1 MNQMAREQLLDQLG
15 CELTFNLL
23 MLVCSPEALANTSM
37 TAREAQA
44 LLCFFLNCKPCSVGA
59 MKTIRSSAYKD
70 TLYLIAGGR
79 CEVNNV
85 GDVLKRQ

>member
-44 LLCFFLNCKPCSVGA
+44 LLCFFF
-59 MKTIRSSAYKD
+59 
-70 TLYLIAGGR
+70 
-79 CEVNNV
+79 
-85 GDVLKRQ
+85 

>member
-23 MLVCSPEALANTSM
+23 MLVCSPEALTNTSM

-44 LLCFFLNCKPCSVGA
+44 LLCFFFELQALLCWGNEDNQVIGLQRYSVLDCRWA
-59 MKTIRSSAYKD
+59 
-70 TLYLIAGGR
+70 L
-79 CEVNNV
+79 
-85 GDVLKRQ
+85 